1 MTRNISILLLAAV
14 IVALPFVLRKPA
26 PEQAW
31 REGDPVVVVIT
42 PHTASIREEFGDAF
56 SEWHQ
61 QHYGS
66 PARVDWRVIGG
77 TTEIMRYLE
86 SEYAISDTCKM
97 DVFYGGGQYDHD
109 SAERKKL
116 TVPLPSGVFDEDD
129 YPLARGGE
137 IWRGNNYVAAALAT
151 FGIVYNP
158 DRLDDLGIDTPPAT
172 WRDLADPRYRR
183 YVGVTDPTKS
193 GSIAKAFEMIIHTE
207 CRRAVL
213 DAGFT
218 RDDIHAFEA
227 DLPNAPAA
235 YTNAITQGWLEG
247 IRTVQLIGANARY
260 FTDGSSKVSMDVSSG
275 DIAAGVSIDS
285 TARAQSEVSGHGIY
299 ITPVGGSSVSADPIS
314 LLRGA
319 PNPVTAER
327 FLAFVLSLDGQ
338 KLWNYRPG
346 APGGP
351 KRYALRRLPA
361 HKAFYSISSF
371 DVESSMFDVRR
382 YDNITETSN
391 IEHRTSNIEYNAFSS
406 FTTDDLLDPSVSAW
420 ALSEAFEYVPRWTAS
435 HFATFRLLIRVMC
448 MDSGDALKDAWD
460 AIIAHGGPDAQPA
473 AMSQLTQLP
482 PGLAFDTAASFAK
495 ADPLETARQWTLFF
509 RDSYAKAQR
518 LVQ

>member
-56 SEWHQ
+56 SEWHHE
-61 QHYGS
+61 HYGS

-227 DLPNAPAA
+227 DLPSAPAA

-319 PNPVTAER
+319 PNPATAER

-361 HKAFYSISSF
+361 HAAFYRKQNREPRTENQEYGLPSADDSILSSEF
-371 DVESSMFDVRR
+371 CVLSS
-382 YDNITETSN
+382 E
-391 IEHRTSNIEYNAFSS
+391 
-406 FTTDDLLDPSVSAW
+406 FTTDDLLDPSISAW

-509 RDSYAKAQR
+509 RASYATAKEHVPR
-518 LVQ
+518 D